1 MEEPVSKYRVFLLQL
16 AQQLTDEDCRGM
28 KFLAADFIPRAKRDA
43 IEGVL
48 EFFCELEDCKRMN
61 ADNLDILKFLLM
73 QLKHFAL
80 VKKVEEFELER
91 RVFAQSLLDIRK
103 KQSCNQDPNNN
114 TIAKNSLEGDS
125 SHGTHSHESRKHGE
139 LSARVVLE
147 LAGRGAWYLG
157 CGYILNRY
165 KDDPDTLAHLVTTV
179 VLPTG
184 ILMKTLSK
192 GSITIVFQAND
203 LDALREFW
211 KRYRDGTL
219 RDALY
224 RVLVTEELV
233 QLAAKRT
240 FVFKVEM
247 DETEYR
253 DALLDLLVVKLEANG
268 LLKTIASSRSRRRSK
283 SLPDM
288 ASLVL
293 NSSREC
299 PRDIHVTLASELKKR
314 NSELWDILLKFG
326 NRRITHELK
335 REPATPRI
343 TFTSGEEGTLL
354 NELLGTRLLQ
364 EISVCL
370 DRKMAFGN
378 DWRQLSSVFG
388 YKMAQIRCWER
399 QPSPTAAMLD
409 RLAEERPGIT
419 TNELVNTLSGIDRND
434 VAVLLQK
441 GLCASQTT
449 HETMYL
455 LVDLPFSIR
464 RDMAMELDQDPEKFN
479 NVVQQC
485 LESLSTVQIECLRRQ
500 PSPTMAFLDQ
510 LEAKMPLLSV
520 KSISDACEMSGATH
534 SALLIDKYLM
544 SNGAMIVKE
553 LTSASIT
560 NRLLWTSRGWHGTR
574 ADSVDSGIF
583 QSEPS
588 SP

>member
-28 KFLAADFIPRAKRDA
+28 KFLAADFIPRAKRDT

-253 DALLDLLVVKLEANG
+253 DALLDLLVVKLQANG

-283 SLPDM
+283 SLPDL

-343 TFTSGEEGTLL
+343 TFTSGVPSDILITKRILDGLP
-354 NELLGTRLLQ
+354 
-364 EISVCL
+364 VCFTKKI
-370 DRKMAFGN
+370 KMADESRGEKCLPKRNAFLTSRRMTGRMKKILMLISRLTIQICR
-378 DWRQLSSVFG
+378 DKLIPKRVPSDILITKRILVGLPVCFTKKIKMADESRGEKPVLEFSSRCRGAIGRVPMVAYRKPRSLKDMLVHSSFKEDSTQVRGCGIFLVSFKLSSMWYF
-388 YKMAQIRCWER
+388 
-399 QPSPTAAMLD
+399 D
-409 RLAEERPGIT
+409 
-419 TNELVNTLSGIDRND
+419 N
-434 VAVLLQK
+434 
-441 GLCASQTT
+441 
-449 HETMYL
+449 
-455 LVDLPFSIR
+455 
-464 RDMAMELDQDPEKFN
+464 
-479 NVVQQC
+479 
-485 LESLSTVQIECLRRQ
+485 
-500 PSPTMAFLDQ
+500 
-510 LEAKMPLLSV
+510 
-520 KSISDACEMSGATH
+520 H
-534 SALLIDKYLM
+534 SYE
-544 SNGAMIVKE
+544 GQE
-553 LTSASIT
+553 
-560 NRLLWTSRGWHGTR
+560 
-574 ADSVDSGIF
+574 
-583 QSEPS
+583 
-588 SP
+588 